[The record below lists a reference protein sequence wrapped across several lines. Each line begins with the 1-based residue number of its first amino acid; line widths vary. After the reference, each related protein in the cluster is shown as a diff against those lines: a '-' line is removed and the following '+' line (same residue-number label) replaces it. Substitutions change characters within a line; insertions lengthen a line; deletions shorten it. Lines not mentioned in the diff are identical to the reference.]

1 MPSTRRPKS
10 PRLPPA
16 AELPLFDS
24 SVSYAIIMPMR
35 SIIPALRDRVL
46 AYAARILI
54 RSGTFRRHLAAL
66 DATLDPDFL
75 QAANLIR
82 NASDSDALFVRD
94 LVSDTK
100 SFAQLRQDLWVL
112 HETRHKRNGYFVEF
126 GAADG
131 VNLSNTCLLERA
143 FGWRGILAEPNPAWH
158 AALQQNR
165 KAAIDLRCVFGTSGE
180 HLAFAATRYPELATI
195 VGYESNDGHRQAR
208 ENYTVV
214 EVETVALNDLLAQHG
229 APHEIDYISI
239 DTEGSE
245 LDILQ
250 PFDFKRWNVTLFSV
264 EHNGTRLE
272 QSLDRLMHGHGYERR
287 YPGISKFDAWYRKVA

>member
-1 MPSTRRPKS
+1 
-10 PRLPPA
+10 
-16 AELPLFDS
+16 
-24 SVSYAIIMPMR
+24 MR

-46 AYAARILI
+46 AHAARILI
-54 RSGTFRRHLAAL
+54 KSGTFRRHLAAL

-75 QAANLIR
+75 QAAGLMR
-82 NASDSDALFVRD
+82 NASDADALFVRD
-94 LVSDTK
+94 LVSATK

-131 VNLSNTCLLERA
+131 INLSNTCLLERD
-143 FGWRGILAEPNPAWH
+143 FDWRGILAEPNPAWH
-158 AALQQNR
+158 AALRQNR
-165 KAAIDLRCVFGTSGE
+165 KAAIDLRCVFGRSGE
-180 HLAFAATRYPELATI
+180 HVAFAATQHPELATI

-208 ENYTVV
+208 RDHTIV
-214 EVETVALNDLLAQHG
+214 EVETVSLNDLLDQHG
-229 APHEIDYISI
+229 APRDIDYISV

-250 PFDFKRWNVTLFSV
+250 VFDFKRWNVTLFSV
-264 EHNGTRLE
+264 EHNGTGLE
-272 QSLDRLMHGHGYERR
+272 QGLDRLMQRHGYERR